1 MTPSALLRPLLPVI
15 GKLIRI
21 STRLVA
27 PYRSSLIRDNV
38 CVFAVMLVALAER
51 EKICTLPPHL
61 CPGLSRR
68 LRLCGHRPLKLNRQ
82 PDVLSATQIEA
93 PFECSSPLLSSP
105 LHLHLHPLHFYSPR
119 IGGFVET
126 RLHDVR
132 DGFPLGEDL
141 GQVLGAQHVSKGG
154 RRQQPRRMAV
164 EAGSM
169 VTDL

>member
-1 MTPSALLRPLLPVI
+1 MYSASTI
-15 GKLIRI
+15 KLY
-21 STRLVA
+21 LV
-27 PYRSSLIRDNV
+27 Y
-38 CVFAVMLVALAER
+38 
-51 EKICTLPPHL
+51 
-61 CPGLSRR
+61 
-68 LRLCGHRPLKLNRQ
+68 
-82 PDVLSATQIEA
+82 
-93 PFECSSPLLSSP
+93 
-105 LHLHLHPLHFYSPR
+105 LHSPR